1 MCGKSPR
8 CLCVGKRELG
18 CASGKGAYQNMS
30 IASRKL
36 LVSQPS
42 ISAAIRELEQEF
54 DTPLFHR
61 QGKRLLPTKEGD
73 TLYALSLQ
81 LFEQIDIIS
90 KTMKE
95 MKRANNTIRLGI
107 PPMIDALLLTPVLK
121 TFMTQHPEVKLSI
134 YEQGSSSLVKA
145 FQSDVID
152 CAFIT
157 HIAPIA
163 KELMFIPITN
173 IEVVFCTHR
182 AKRALGYPDLD
193 IQSIAK
199 LPLVLFNEDFLIT
212 QEAHKRFID
221 AGIAVN
227 SLNAFYTDQLSTVE
241 NFIEHDIASGFLYRP
256 IAEQMKDVTVLSCSP
271 PLFIQS
277 SLVWKEGF
285 QKYAPMKQFIRYIQ
299 RSVFDGII

>member
-1 MCGKSPR
+1 MK
-8 CLCVGKRELG
+8 LQQLAYFVETYK
-18 CASGKGAYQNMS
+18 YQNMS

-134 YEQGSSSLVKA
+134 YEQGSGSLAKA
-145 FQSDVID
+145 FQSAVID

>member
-1 MCGKSPR
+1 MK
-8 CLCVGKRELG
+8 LQQLAYFVETYK
-18 CASGKGAYQNMS
+18 YQNMS

-42 ISAAIRELEQEF
+42 ISAATRELEQEF

-256 IAEQMKDVTVLSCSP
+256 IAEQMKDVAVLSCSP

-299 RSVFDGII
+299 RSVFDGIF

>member
-1 MCGKSPR
+1 MK
-8 CLCVGKRELG
+8 LQQLAYFVETYK
-18 CASGKGAYQNMS
+18 YQNMS

-256 IAEQMKDVTVLSCSP
+256 IAEQMKDVAVLSCSP

-299 RSVFDGII
+299 RSVFDGIF

>member
-1 MCGKSPR
+1 MK
-8 CLCVGKRELG
+8 LQQLAYFVETYK
-18 CASGKGAYQNMS
+18 YQNMS

-163 KELMFIPITN
+163 KELMFIPITS

>member
-1 MCGKSPR
+1 MK
-8 CLCVGKRELG
+8 LQQLAYFVETYK
-18 CASGKGAYQNMS
+18 YQNMS

-54 DTPLFHR
+54 DIPLFHR

>member
-1 MCGKSPR
+1 MK
-8 CLCVGKRELG
+8 LQQLAYFVETYK
-18 CASGKGAYQNMS
+18 YQNMS

-134 YEQGSSSLVKA
+134 YEQGSSSHVKA

-299 RSVFDGII
+299 RSVFDGIF

>member
-1 MCGKSPR
+1 
-8 CLCVGKRELG
+8 
-18 CASGKGAYQNMS
+18 MS

>member
-1 MCGKSPR
+1 MK
-8 CLCVGKRELG
+8 LQQLAYFVETYK
-18 CASGKGAYQNMS
+18 YQNMS

-299 RSVFDGII
+299 RSVVDGIF

>member
-1 MCGKSPR
+1 MK
-8 CLCVGKRELG
+8 LQQLAYFVETYK
-18 CASGKGAYQNMS
+18 YQNMS

>member
-1 MCGKSPR
+1 MK
-8 CLCVGKRELG
+8 LQQLAYFVETYK
-18 CASGKGAYQNMS
+18 YQNMS

-256 IAEQMKDVTVLSCSP
+256 IAEQMKDVTVPSCSP

>member
-1 MCGKSPR
+1 MK
-8 CLCVGKRELG
+8 LQQLAYFVETYK
-18 CASGKGAYQNMS
+18 YQNMS

-42 ISAAIRELEQEF
+42 ISAALRELEQEF

-299 RSVFDGII
+299 RSVFDGIF

>member
-1 MCGKSPR
+1 MKLQQLSYF
-8 CLCVGKRELG
+8 VETYK
-18 CASGKGAYQNMS
+18 YQNMS

>member
-1 MCGKSPR
+1 MK
-8 CLCVGKRELG
+8 LQQLAYFVETYK
-18 CASGKGAYQNMS
+18 YQNMS

-227 SLNAFYTDQLSTVE
+227 SLNAFYTDQLSTVD

-299 RSVFDGII
+299 RSVFDGIF

>member
-1 MCGKSPR
+1 MKIQQ
-8 CLCVGKRELG
+8 LAYFVETYK
-18 CASGKGAYQNMS
+18 YQNMS

-36 LVSQPS
+36 LVLQPS

-134 YEQGSSSLVKA
+134 YEQGSGSLAKA

>member
-1 MCGKSPR
+1 MK
-8 CLCVGKRELG
+8 LQQLAYFVETYK
-18 CASGKGAYQNMS
+18 YQNMS

-61 QGKRLLPTKEGD
+61 QGKCLLPTKEGD

-299 RSVFDGII
+299 RSVFDGIF

>member
-1 MCGKSPR
+1 MK
-8 CLCVGKRELG
+8 LQQLAYFVETYK
-18 CASGKGAYQNMS
+18 YQNMS

-182 AKRALGYPDLD
+182 AKRALGYTDLD

>member
-1 MCGKSPR
+1 MK
-8 CLCVGKRELG
+8 LQQLAYFVETYK
-18 CASGKGAYQNMS
+18 YQNMS

-134 YEQGSSSLVKA
+134 YEQGSGSLAKA

-193 IQSIAK
+193 IQK
-199 LPLVLFNEDFLIT
+199 V
-212 QEAHKRFID
+212 
-221 AGIAVN
+221 
-227 SLNAFYTDQLSTVE
+227 
-241 NFIEHDIASGFLYRP
+241 
-256 IAEQMKDVTVLSCSP
+256 
-271 PLFIQS
+271 
-277 SLVWKEGF
+277 
-285 QKYAPMKQFIRYIQ
+285 
-299 RSVFDGII
+299 

>member
-1 MCGKSPR
+1 MK
-8 CLCVGKRELG
+8 LQQLAYFVETYK
-18 CASGKGAYQNMS
+18 YQNMS

-107 PPMIDALLLTPVLK
+107 PPRIDALLLTPVLK

-134 YEQGSSSLVKA
+134 YEQGSGSLAEA

-256 IAEQMKDVTVLSCSP
+256 IAEQMKDVTVLSCTP

>member
-1 MCGKSPR
+1 MK
-8 CLCVGKRELG
+8 LQQLAYFVETYK
-18 CASGKGAYQNMS
+18 YQNMS

-134 YEQGSSSLVKA
+134 YEQGSRSLVKA

>member
-1 MCGKSPR
+1 MK
-8 CLCVGKRELG
+8 LQQLAYFVETYK
-18 CASGKGAYQNMS
+18 YQNMS

-157 HIAPIA
+157 YIAPIA

>member
-1 MCGKSPR
+1 MK
-8 CLCVGKRELG
+8 LQQLAYFVETYK
-18 CASGKGAYQNMS
+18 YQNMS

-134 YEQGSSSLVKA
+134 YEQGSSSLAKA

-299 RSVFDGII
+299 RSVFDGIF

>member
-1 MCGKSPR
+1 MK
-8 CLCVGKRELG
+8 LQQLAYFVETYK
-18 CASGKGAYQNMS
+18 YQNMS

-134 YEQGSSSLVKA
+134 YEQGSGSLAKA
-145 FQSDVID
+145 FQSDDID

>member
-1 MCGKSPR
+1 MK
-8 CLCVGKRELG
+8 LQQLAYFVETYK
-18 CASGKGAYQNMS
+18 YQNMS

-157 HIAPIA
+157 NIAPIA

>member
-1 MCGKSPR
+1 MK
-8 CLCVGKRELG
+8 LQQLAYFVETYK
-18 CASGKGAYQNMS
+18 YQNMS

-61 QGKRLLPTKEGD
+61 QGKRLLTTKEGD

-227 SLNAFYTDQLSTVE
+227 SLNAFYTDQLSTVK

-285 QKYAPMKQFIRYIQ
+285 QKCAPMKQFIRYIQ

>member
-1 MCGKSPR
+1 MK
-8 CLCVGKRELG
+8 LQQLAYFVETYK
-18 CASGKGAYQNMS
+18 YQNMS

-299 RSVFDGII
+299 RSVSAGNSQPF

>member
-1 MCGKSPR
+1 MK
-8 CLCVGKRELG
+8 LQQLAYFVETYK
-18 CASGKGAYQNMS
+18 YQNMS

-199 LPLVLFNEDFLIT
+199 LPLVLFNKDFLIT

-299 RSVFDGII
+299 RSVFDGIF

>member
-1 MCGKSPR
+1 MK
-8 CLCVGKRELG
+8 LQQLAYFVETYK
-18 CASGKGAYQNMS
+18 YQNMS

-285 QKYAPMKQFIRYIQ
+285 QKYAPMKKFVRYIQ
-299 RSVFDGII
+299 RSVFDGIF

>member
-1 MCGKSPR
+1 MK
-8 CLCVGKRELG
+8 LQQL
-18 CASGKGAYQNMS
+18 AYFVESYKYQKMTS
-30 IASRKL
+30 ASRKL

>member
-1 MCGKSPR
+1 MK
-8 CLCVGKRELG
+8 LQQLAYFVETYK
-18 CASGKGAYQNMS
+18 YQNMS

-277 SLVWKEGF
+277 SLVWKEVF

>member
-1 MCGKSPR
+1 MK
-8 CLCVGKRELG
+8 LQQLAYFVETYK
-18 CASGKGAYQNMS
+18 YQNMS

-199 LPLVLFNEDFLIT
+199 LPLVLFNEDFLLT
-212 QEAHKRFID
+212 QDAHTRVID

>member
-1 MCGKSPR
+1 
-8 CLCVGKRELG
+8 
-18 CASGKGAYQNMS
+18 MS

-36 LVSQPS
+36 LISQPS

-54 DTPLFHR
+54 DTALFHR

-73 TLYALSLQ
+73 VLYALSLQ
-81 LFEQIDIIS
+81 LFEQIDTIS

-95 MKRANNTIRLGI
+95 MKRADNAIRLGI

-121 TFMTQHPEVKLSI
+121 TFMTQYPEVKLSI
-134 YEQGSSSLVKA
+134 YEQGSGSLVKA
-145 FQSDVID
+145 FQSDAID

-163 KELMFIPITN
+163 KELMSIPITS

-182 AKRALGYPDLD
+182 ARRALGYPDLD
-193 IQSIAK
+193 IQSVAK

-212 QEAHKRFID
+212 QEAHKSFID

-299 RSVFDGII
+299 RSVSDGII

>member
-1 MCGKSPR
+1 
-8 CLCVGKRELG
+8 
-18 CASGKGAYQNMS
+18 
-30 IASRKL
+30 
-36 LVSQPS
+36 
-42 ISAAIRELEQEF
+42 
-54 DTPLFHR
+54 
-61 QGKRLLPTKEGD
+61 
-73 TLYALSLQ
+73 
-81 LFEQIDIIS
+81 
-90 KTMKE
+90 

-182 AKRALGYPDLD
+182 AKRALGY
-193 IQSIAK
+193 
-199 LPLVLFNEDFLIT
+199 EDFLIT

-271 PLFIQS
+271 PIFIQS

>member
-1 MCGKSPR
+1 MK
-8 CLCVGKRELG
+8 LQQLAYFVETYK
-18 CASGKGAYQNMS
+18 YQNMS

-271 PLFIQS
+271 PIFIQS

>member
-1 MCGKSPR
+1 MK
-8 CLCVGKRELG
+8 LQQLAYFVETYK
-18 CASGKGAYQNMS
+18 YQNMS

-299 RSVFDGII
+299 RSVFDGIF

>member
-1 MCGKSPR
+1 MK
-8 CLCVGKRELG
+8 LQQLAYFVETYK
-18 CASGKGAYQNMS
+18 YQNMS
-30 IASRKL
+30 IASRKF

-299 RSVFDGII
+299 RSVFDGIF